1 MVDMDRIVELS
12 DRIAREFHPEQI
24 ILFGSHARGDA
35 GKYADVDLLVV
46 LPFEGKGY
54 RKATEIRSK
63 VRPEFPVDI
72 VVRTP
77 EQLRTRLEWGDFFLR
92 EVIEE
97 GKTLHEAAH
106 A

>member
-12 DRIAREFHPEQI
+12 DRIAREFHPERI

-63 VRPEFPVDI
+63 VRPEFSVDI

-77 EQLRTRLEWGDFFLR
+77 EQLRTRLELGDFFLR

-97 GKTLHEAAH
+97 GETLYEAAH

>member
-12 DRIAREFHPEQI
+12 DRIAREFHPERI

-63 VRPEFPVDI
+63 VRPEFPVDL

-97 GKTLHEAAH
+97 GETLYEAAH